1 MAGESY
7 IIKVRQHGA
16 REVKRSLDDIGA
28 SAKQTTSTLEGMR
41 KGLNLLLGL
50 YGLTALQQYAD
61 EYQNLDAK
69 LKIATHSTEEL
80 ARAEDQLFRIA
91 NRTYSSFS
99 STVDLYA
106 RFERSTRSLKIS
118 QDNLLQI
125 TETVNKAIALSGAST
140 QAANAAILQLGQ
152 GMAAGTLRG
161 DELNSVLEQAPR
173 LAEAIAS
180 GMGVAVGNLKRLG
193 EQGLITTEEVLNAL
207 ASQGAA
213 IDKEFLNV
221 NLTIGKAME
230 VLNNQILRAIGQLD
244 SKLGISSTIA
254 KSIVTLSQN
263 LDQVAGAALG
273 AAAGLAV
280 MYAPALLKGL
290 VTVTRLVKGLT
301 LAMVSNPLGAMA
313 VAAATLIGYLTIMG
327 DQIKP
332 LSDSFA
338 TVADFATAG
347 FDMASESLSGL
358 YSLIEDDVNSALS
371 TMRTTADELFTKMGP
386 LIDQAMSIGYEAI
399 NKVIGAFVI
408 ARKVG
413 AQLFELVLQGASGL
427 WEGLTAFY
435 DFSVGL
441 AKSMFQTVG
450 GIANT
455 VSKNTGITLESLAQG
470 FKQVLNIAIGVFTL
484 IPRLAFTMAKNVA
497 KNFEALFADITN
509 MGSATME
516 ALKVA
521 FSGGDFTEAF
531 NKIRAQSNGAIGGMG
546 DDISSVLKDTFNQDY
561 VGDLIAKTVELKE
574 QFMDTFGDDLA
585 QDYLSDAQQSL
596 SEFYKEFKTRA
607 EDAATARLAA
617 EQEVTKE
624 YEKQNKIVGG
634 GDAFSSDQI
643 DKFTKKLNAM
653 RETLNGLDP
662 TWERSTEIINI
673 WRDTALNA
681 VDKNWERYEEYA
693 NMVEEVTREKINKA
707 YWEHMDQ
714 SEAAFDGMISAAHK
728 MQKEY
733 DNSAELMKKGMGTVI
748 DGLTN
753 QFMRFAMTGKFSFK
767 ELAAGVAASI
777 AEMMMRMLVM
787 RAVLAALNVIPG
799 FAAAMA
805 GADVAGQAATAGGAA
820 ANFATS
826 TAVLQQGMGQAQAAN
841 SKMYAKGGAFSRGV
855 EMFANGGAFT
865 NSVVSRPTNFAMAGG
880 LGMMGEAGP
889 EAIMPLSR
897 GSDGK
902 LGVQASGAASPEVNV
917 YFVQSADEAAEL
929 MAQNPKAINKL
940 VRAIDEAKG

>member
-7 IIKVRQHGA
+7 IIKVRQQGA
-16 REVKRSLDDIGA
+16 REVKRSIEDIGA
-28 SAKQTTSTLEGMR
+28 GAKRTTNSLEAMR

-173 LAEAIAS
+173 LAEAIAT

-193 EQGLITTEEVLNAL
+193 EQGLITTEQVLNAL

-213 IDKEFLNV
+213 IDEEFLNV

-254 KSIVTLSQN
+254 KALVTLSQN

-280 MYAPALLKGL
+280 MYAPSLLKGL

-301 LAMVSNPLGAMA
+301 LAMVSNPFGAIA
-313 VAAATLIGYLTIMG
+313 VAAATLIGYLTVMG
-327 DQIKP
+327 DQIQP

-358 YSLIEDDVNSALS
+358 YSLIENDVNNALNS
-371 TMRTTADELFTKMGP
+371 MQGLADELFSKMGP
-386 LIDQAMSIGYEAI
+386 IIDQAMAI
-399 NKVIGAFVI
+399 AYDAVNKVIGAFVV
-408 ARKVG
+408 ARKIAATV
-413 AQLFELVLQGASGL
+413 FEVALRGASSL

-441 AKSMFQTVG
+441 TKSLFQTVG
-450 GIANT
+450 GIADQ
-455 VSKNTGITLESLAQG
+455 VSKSTGITMDRLLVS
-470 FKQVLNIAIGVFTL
+470 FKNVLNTAIGVFTI
-484 IPRLAFTMAKNVA
+484 IPRLAYQMAVSVA
-497 KNFEALFADITN
+497 KNFEALFEDIGN
-509 MGSATME
+509 MGDATMA
-516 ALKVA
+516 ALKAA
-521 FSGGDFTEAF
+521 FSGGDFTAAFEA
-531 NKIRAQSNGAIGGMG
+531 IRSQSNGALTDMRG
-546 DDISSVLKDTFNQDY
+546 DMEGVLKETFSKDY
-561 VGDLIAKTVELKE
+561 VGDLITQVGVLKD
-574 QFMDTFGDDLA
+574 QFMDTFGSDLSK
-585 QDYLSDAQQSL
+585 DYLSDAQVSL
-596 SEFYKEFKTRA
+596 SNFYKEFKARA

-617 EQEVTKE
+617 EQEVTAE
-624 YEKQNKIVGG
+624 YEKQDKIIT
-634 GDAFSSDQI
+634 DSPAFSTDQI
-643 DKFTKKLNAM
+643 AEFTKKLNGM
-653 RETLNGLDP
+653 RETLNGMNP
-662 TWERSTEIINI
+662 TWERSLEVIGT
-673 WRDTALNA
+673 WRDGALDA
-681 VDKNWERYEEYA
+681 VDKNWERYQEYA
-693 NMVEEVTREKINKA
+693 DMVNEVTREKITAA
-707 YWEHMDQ
+707 YWEMMDS
-714 SEAAFDGMISAAHK
+714 SENAFEGMISKANE

-733 DNSAELMKKGMGTVI
+733 DNVAALMKKGIGTVI

-753 QFMRFAMTGKFSFK
+753 QLMQFAMTGKLSFR
-767 ELAAGVAASI
+767 ELASSLAMSI
-777 AEMMMRMLVM
+777 AQMMMRMLVM

-799 FAAAMA
+799 FSAAMA
-805 GADVAGQAATAGGAA
+805 GADVAGQAMTGAGAA
-820 ANFATS
+820 ANFAQS
-826 TAVLQQGMGQAQAAN
+826 TATLQQGMGQAQAAGA
-841 SKMYAKGGAFSRGV
+841 KMYAKGGIFSKGV
-855 EMFANGGAFT
+855 EMFANGAAFT

-902 LGVQASGAASPEVNV
+902 LGVQASGSASPEVNV
-917 YFVQSADEAAEL
+917 YFVQSAEEAAEL
-929 MAQNPKAINKL
+929 MAQNPKAVNKL
-940 VRAIDEAKG
+940 VRAIDEVKG

>member
-7 IIKVRQHGA
+7 LIRVRQTGA

-28 SAKQTTSTLEGMR
+28 SAKRTTGTLEGLR

-50 YGLTALQQYAD
+50 YGLAALQQYAD

-69 LKIATHSTEEL
+69 LKIATQSTEEL

-106 RFERSTRSLKIS
+106 RFERSTRSLGIS

-193 EQGLITTEEVLNAL
+193 EQGLITTEQVLNAL

-213 IDKEFLNV
+213 IDEEFLNV

-254 KSIVTLSQN
+254 KSLVTLSQN

-290 VTVTRLVKGLT
+290 ATVTRLVKGLT
-301 LAMVSNPLGAMA
+301 LAMVSNPFGAIA
-313 VAAATLIGYLTIMG
+313 VAAATLIGYLTVMG

-358 YSLIEDDVNSALS
+358 YSLIENDVNSALD

-386 LIDQAMSIGYEAI
+386 LIDQAMSLAYDGV
-399 NKVIGAFVI
+399 NKVIGVFVI

-413 AQLFELVLQGASGL
+413 SKLFDMVLKGATSL
-427 WEGLTAFY
+427 WEGLKSFGE
-435 DFSVGL
+435 FSVTL
-441 AKSMFQTVG
+441 SKSMFQTVG
-450 GIANT
+450 GIANQ
-455 VSKNTGITLESLAQG
+455 VSKSTGITLETLASG
-470 FKQVLNIAIGVFTL
+470 FKRILNVAIGVFTL
-484 IPRLAFTMAKNVA
+484 VPRLALTMAKNVA
-497 KNFEALFADITN
+497 SSFEALFADISN
-509 MGSATME
+509 MGAASME

-531 NKIRAQSNGAIGGMG
+531 NKIRQQSNGALDGMG
-546 DDISSVLKDTFNQDY
+546 DDISGVLKDTFNQDY
-561 VGDLIAKTVELKE
+561 VGDLIAKTVELKD
-574 QFMDTFGDDLA
+574 QFMETFGDDLA
-585 QDYLSDAQQSL
+585 QDYLSDAQVSL
-596 SEFYKEFKTRA
+596 SNFYKEFKSRA

-624 YEKQNKIVGG
+624 YEKQDKIIKG
-634 GDAFSSDQI
+634 GDRFSSDQL
-643 DKFTKKLNAM
+643 DEFTKKLNSM

-662 TWERSTEIINI
+662 TWERSTEIIGV

-681 VDKNWERYEEYA
+681 VDKNWERYGEYA
-693 NMVEEVTREKINKA
+693 DMVDEVTREKINKA
-707 YWEHMDQ
+707 YWDHMDQ
-714 SEAAFDGMISAAHK
+714 SESAFDGMISAAHK
-728 MQKEY
+728 MQEEY
-733 DNSAELMKKGMGTVI
+733 DNAAALMKKGMGTVI

-753 QFMRFAMTGKFSFK
+753 QFMQFAMTGKFSFK

-777 AEMMMRMLVM
+777 AQMMMRMLVM

-799 FAAAMA
+799 FSAAMA
-805 GADVAGQAATAGGAA
+805 GADTAGQAATAAGAT

-826 TAVLQQGMGQAQAAN
+826 TGVLQQGLGQAQAAG
-841 SKMYAKGGAFSRGV
+841 SQMYAKGGVFSGGV
-855 EMFANGGAFT
+855 EMFAKGGAFT

-889 EAIMPLSR
+889 EAIMPLTR

-902 LGVQASGAASPEVNV
+902 LGVEASGGASPEVNV
-917 YFVQSADEAAEL
+917 YFVQSADEAAEM